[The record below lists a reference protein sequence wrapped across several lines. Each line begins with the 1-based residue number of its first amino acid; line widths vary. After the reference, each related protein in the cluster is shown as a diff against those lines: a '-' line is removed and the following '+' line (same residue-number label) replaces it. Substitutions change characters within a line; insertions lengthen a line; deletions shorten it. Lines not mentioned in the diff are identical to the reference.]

1 MAQDPAI
8 SPGTPTSVG
17 LQLPSDVSSNGSSN
31 SSNSKSDGNSDNGQ
45 HGLEEMPDFVLR
57 KKSIFNQQVSTQDVG
72 DKPRGLNE
80 LNVSIYCYRFTP
92 HFVMSLP

>member
-31 SSNSKSDGNSDNGQ
+31 NSNTKSSENSDNE
-45 HGLEEMPDFVLR
+45 LEEMPDFVLR
-57 KKSIFNQQVSTQDVG
+57 KKSIFNQQVSTQDVD

-80 LNVSIYCYRFTP
+80 LNVPFIVIAL
-92 HFVMSLP
+92 HLILQ

>member
-1 MAQDPAI
+1 MAQNPAI
-8 SPGTPTSVG
+8 SPGTP
-17 LQLPSDVSSNGSSN
+17 PSDVSSNGSSN
-31 SSNSKSDGNSDNGQ
+31 SSNTKSRENSDNE
-45 HGLEEMPDFVLR
+45 LEEMPDFVLR
-57 KKSIFNQQVSTQDVG
+57 KKSIFNQQVSTQDVD